1 MKRTAILGIVVAL
14 AFATALPESEAWNP
28 PMDPATEDFPPASL
42 EPVSIE
48 SIAAALSNKV
58 AEVVREDL
66 TLASVRPDTNV
77 TAVIRFVDNLGQQ
90 LFDIQGEGE
99 QVLELN
105 EAIVAVLDAL
115 KQRRIYKYQLW
126 AEARLERVQEA
137 RKGQLSVADKLKLY
151 LLLGEINAS
160 FISENMLN
168 REIMS
173 TMAAIYD
180 ELEPE
185 GKKQARRLSIQ
196 QQADSLSDI
205 GDLPRRMTPD
215 DF

>member
-1 MKRTAILGIVVAL
+1 MGHLRLSLLGYLSAL
-14 AFATALPESEAWNP
+14 AAFAASASAAEGLNGRLQTANLA
-28 PMDPATEDFPPASL
+28 
-42 EPVSIE
+42 

-58 AEVVREDL
+58 CEITHDNLSLVTVG
-66 TLASVRPDTNV
+66 PDTNV
-77 TAVIRFVDNLGQQ
+77 TAAIRFVDDLGQE
-90 LFDIQGEGE
+90 LFDIEGEGE
-99 QVLELN
+99 QLLELN

-137 RKGQLSVADKLKLY
+137 RKDQLSVEDKLKLY

-185 GKKQARRLSIQ
+185 AKKQARCLSIQ

-205 GDLPRRMTPD
+205 GNLPRRLTPD